1 MPRNRKGSGIFDSYG
16 LPKPIIGVVRTTAKT
31 TASTGTSTR
40 HLIEY
45 SATPNQSSGQ
55 NGHTLRQSTLM
66 PKLADGLAYNIPE
79 RPPSLQ
85 HISALKRTCKS
96 MARYFEENSVT
107 SLSPAGRVNSDEVY
121 IKRKGNRVVFTEPI
135 ATYRSNGT
143 GKTFGIIRLKGE
155 EVKFKAA
162 SGWGRREHDDSL
174 RDNEFCSA
182 VSFPGSVRAAIHVLV
197 VKLDRRQCPFS
208 SIQSGAN
215 LSILQQVL
223 QFCNYLGFKLRRNCW
238 DKTEIGRYAACHVEK
253 KLILMLVL
261 DLIYDAETG
270 DIAMYRLEELWKLR
284 PPLRAQIYID
294 KDPCEG
300 CRNFA
305 SILRDSTGIEFEIIA
320 AKTFVEAEWVKVDG
334 KKQLRGK
341 HTAQNGQSQITK
353 YSMSKTN
360 RSEKTVD
367 DSIPEASPSRKSK
380 SEGKRKRLLDDYDDE
395 YVDESSIFHSNDLQP
410 KAKRSYSHSRTVDQ
424 VNKSKSNLFTLHSR
438 RPTPIHNVQKDLASN
453 THLPSTKQRSTK
465 VDMKSTKSSLPL
477 NSTKHVKVPPPRGTV
492 VDHYS
497 TSVKSGRLHGHAV
510 PSERS
515 RAIAEFQQA
524 KSSLLSK
531 PVDRNLPSNRNM
543 PSISSPAGTY
553 IYTASD
559 DLDSMSL
566 RSSRTA
572 SPERPA
578 DVLPTPEITPPTRH
592 ARGLSSNRLKAAE
605 PFTPSRYA
613 QSSRKRNL
621 SKAATHSSS
630 SSSKQVSSRSIDL
643 TTPEPSP
650 LLKIKN
656 YQYTP
661 PSKSSKHR
669 SEKNATPI
677 PFKLSNNLN

>member
-1 MPRNRKGSGIFDSYG
+1 MPRNSKGSGIFDSYG
-16 LPKPIIGVVRTTAKT
+16 LPKPIIGVVQTTAKT
-31 TASTGTSTR
+31 TASTDTSTR
-40 HLIEY
+40 NLIEY

-96 MARYFEENSVT
+96 MAKYFEENSVT
-107 SLSPAGRVNSDEVY
+107 SFSPAGRVNSDEVY

-143 GKTFGIIRLKGE
+143 GKTFGIIRLKGG

-182 VSFPGSVRAAIHVLV
+182 
-197 VKLDRRQCPFS
+197 
-208 SIQSGAN
+208 
-215 LSILQQVL
+215 QVL

-238 DKTEIGRYAACHVEK
+238 DKTEVGRYAACHVEK

-261 DLIYDAETG
+261 DLIYDPETG
-270 DIAMYRLEELWKLR
+270 DIAMYRLKELWKLR

-334 KKQLRGK
+334 KKQLRAK

-360 RSEKTVD
+360 RSGKTVD
-367 DSIPEASPSRKSK
+367 HSTPEVLPSRKNK
-380 SEGKRKRLLDDYDDE
+380 SEGKRKRLLNDEDDDHDDE
-395 YVDESSIFHSNDLQP
+395 SFTLYSNDLQP
-410 KAKRSYSHSRTVDQ
+410 KAKRLYGHPRTVDQ
-424 VNKSKSNLFTLHSR
+424 INRSKSNLSTLHLR
-438 RPTPIHNVQKDLASN
+438 RPIPTPNVQEDLASN
-453 THLPSTKQRSTK
+453 MHLPSTKQRSTK
-465 VDMKSTKSSLPL
+465 VDMKSTKSSLLL
-477 NSTKHVKVPPPRGTV
+477 NSTKYAKVPPPRGAV

-497 TSVKSGRLHGHAV
+497 TSVKSDRLRGHAV

-524 KSSLLSK
+524 KRSLLSK
-531 PVDRNLPSNRNM
+531 PVDHNLPSRRNV
-543 PSISSPAGTY
+543 PSISSPAQTEF
-553 IYTASD
+553 YTASV

-572 SPERPA
+572 SPDRPA

-592 ARGLSSNRLKAAE
+592 ARNLSSNRLKAEE
-605 PFTPSRYA
+605 PVTPSRSA

-630 SSSKQVSSRSIDL
+630 SSNQVSSRSIDL

-650 LLKIKN
+650 LLKIKQ

-661 PSKSSKHR
+661 PCKSSKHR
-669 SEKNATPI
+669 SEKKAATI
-677 PFKLSNNLN
+677 PFKLSNNLD

>member
-1 MPRNRKGSGIFDSYG
+1 MPRNRKVNGIFDAYG
-16 LPKPIIGVVRTTAKT
+16 LPKPIIEVVQTTAKT
-31 TASTGTSTR
+31 TASTSTNTR

-45 SATPNQSSGQ
+45 SATPNQPSGQ

-66 PKLADGLAYNIPE
+66 PKLADGLTYSIPE

-96 MARYFEENSVT
+96 MAKYFEENSVK
-107 SLSPAGRVNSDEVY
+107 SFSPAGRVNSDEVY
-121 IKRKGNRVVFTEPI
+121 IKRRGDRVVFTEPI
-135 ATYRSNGT
+135 AAYRSNST

-162 SGWGRREHDDSL
+162 SGWGRRDHDDSL

-182 VSFPGSVRAAIHVLV
+182 
-197 VKLDRRQCPFS
+197 
-208 SIQSGAN
+208 
-215 LSILQQVL
+215 QVL

-261 DLIYDAETG
+261 DLIYDPETG

-284 PPLRAQIYID
+284 PPLQAQIYID

-305 SILRDSTGIEFEIIA
+305 TILRDSTGIEFEIIA

-334 KKQLRGK
+334 KKQLRAK
-341 HTAQNGQSQITK
+341 HTAQNGQSQMTK
-353 YSMSKTN
+353 YSKSKTN
-360 RSEKTVD
+360 RSGKTVD
-367 DSIPEASPSRKSK
+367 YNIPEVSPSWKSK
-380 SEGKRKRLLDDYDDE
+380 SEGKRKRLLDDYDDGYDDNE
-395 YVDESSIFHSNDLQP
+395 SIFHSNDLQP
-410 KAKRSYSHSRTVDQ
+410 KAKRSYGHPRTDDQ
-424 VNKSKSNLFTLHSR
+424 INKSKFKLSTLHLR
-438 RPTPIHNVQKDLASN
+438 KPTPTHNVQKDLACNMHS
-453 THLPSTKQRSTK
+453 PSTKQRSTK

-477 NSTKHVKVPPPRGTV
+477 SSTKYVKVPPPRDTV
-492 VDHYS
+492 AEHYS

-510 PSERS
+510 PSARS
-515 RAIAEFQQA
+515 RAIAELQQA
-524 KSSLLSK
+524 KRSLLSK
-531 PVDRNLPSNRNM
+531 PVDHNLSSRRNV
-543 PSISSPAGTY
+543 PSIPSPTGKDVS
-553 IYTASD
+553 TASD

-566 RSSRTA
+566 RSSRTV
-572 SPERPA
+572 SPERSTDP
-578 DVLPTPEITPPTRH
+578 LPTPEITPPTRH
-592 ARGLSSNRLKAAE
+592 ARDSSSKRLKTAE
-605 PFTPSRYA
+605 PVTPSRSTR
-613 QSSRKRNL
+613 SSRKRNL
-621 SKAATHSSS
+621 SKSATCSSS

-650 LLKIKN
+650 LLKIKR

-669 SEKNATPI
+669 SEKKVASI
-677 PFKLSNNLN
+677 PFRLSYDLD